1 MNKRAIPLVLLVVTL
16 LVGLTSCIER
26 NSADESKENKMLDQL
41 LTSVMTYISQH
52 HRDAAPLIPDGI
64 SWTQV
69 SRTKKTG
76 HTSYVYQGNG
86 WTVSIGLSTTAE
98 PAYDVKAEN
107 DAAGINWLGTVKNK
121 AITEIEYTAK

>member
-1 MNKRAIPLVLLVVTL
+1 MNTRAISLVILVVTL

-26 NSADESKENKMLDQL
+26 NTADESKDNKMLDEL
-41 LTSVMTYISQH
+41 LSRVMTYISQH
-52 HRDAAPLIPDGI
+52 HQDAAPLIPDGI

-69 SRTKKTG
+69 SRTKKIG

-107 DAAGINWLGTVKNK
+107 GAAGITWLGTIKNK